1 MHGLHSGYKDVSVLH
16 DLTFH
21 VGAGE
26 IVAIVGA
33 NGAGKTT
40 LLRTLSGLLAPSAGH
55 IAFKGEP
62 IHGLPPH
69 IIVRKGLVQ
78 VPEGRQ
84 LFGHLTV
91 WENLVVGAYTQT
103 ARQAREQTLAMVFDM
118 FPVLAERLRQ
128 VARTLSGGEQ
138 QMLAIARAL
147 MARPAMLMLDE
158 PSWGLA
164 PILVRRLFEAIEEI
178 NRQGVATLLVEQNVY
193 RALSIA
199 QRAYV
204 LELGMLV
211 MQGTGEELREHP
223 DLKAFYLGL

>member
-40 LLRTLSGLLAPSAGH
+40 LLRTISGLLAPSAGH

-91 WENLVVGAYTQT
+91 GENLVVGAHTQT
-103 ARQAREQTLAMVFDM
+103 ARQVREQTLRMVFDM
-118 FPVLAERLRQ
+118 FPVLAERLPQ

-199 QRAYV
+199 HRAYV
-204 LELGMLV
+204 LELGVLV